1 MLAPVDIE
9 GEVVALLDD
18 EMSVHVGTRLPNP
31 VPEDGAVRVTRAGGN
46 ARNLMQSDPRLL
58 VECFAADSVAAFS
71 LARTA
76 YAHLWATY
84 GTTDTWGGRANLSEP
99 VNFPD
104 PSTKGARY
112 QFVAQILTNL
122 TEV

>member
-9 GEVVALLDD
+9 AEVVTLLDAALPVD
-18 EMSVHVGTRLPNP
+18 VSTRLPNP
-31 VPEDGAVRVTRAGGN
+31 VPGAGAVRVTRAGGN

-58 VECFAADSVAAFS
+58 VECFAADSVTAFN
-71 LARTA
+71 LARLA

-84 GTTDTWGGRANLSEP
+84 GTTDTWGGRASLTEP